1 MTLGNTLSVFSIT
14 FLFLVLYNGTIDIV
28 YSCCQ
33 TKELN
38 AMINQLTTNVNH
50 EMQILIWQKT
60 ENTVTDISHARTG
73 PRREDRKLTTV
84 F

>member
-1 MTLGNTLSVFSIT
+1 
-14 FLFLVLYNGTIDIV
+14 
-28 YSCCQ
+28 
-33 TKELN
+33 
-38 AMINQLTTNVNH
+38 MINQLTNNVNH

-84 F
+84 FNSA